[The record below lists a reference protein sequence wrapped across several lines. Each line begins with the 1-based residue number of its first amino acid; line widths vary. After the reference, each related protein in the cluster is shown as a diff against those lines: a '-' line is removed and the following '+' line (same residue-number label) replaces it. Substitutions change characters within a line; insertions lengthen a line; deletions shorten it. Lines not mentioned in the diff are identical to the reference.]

1 MSVRYNPGT
10 EEERNVSMKKILVF
24 VFVAILTLPLLTGC
38 LLAGLFLVDDTSSV
52 EEIIPE
58 FAEPINALDVMMIDI
73 FDWYV
78 MDESQQLKWASDVIA
93 IWQQYGDGMNV
104 TAETLLTDV
113 TAALE
118 LDNEQANIFEVACA
132 TQGIDASIYNAPP
145 QDNSDIVQEENGG
158 TQATL
163 DIEAALNADIFDWQ
177 LMSEDEKQNLMFTY
191 LLVWDINGITCELTD
206 EELLTEVSH
215 ALARDS
221 EQANIFEVACA
232 TQGLDPNDFR
242 PD

>member
-1 MSVRYNPGT
+1 
-10 EEERNVSMKKILVF
+10 MKKILVF
-24 VFVAILTLPLLTGC
+24 VLVAILTLPLLTGC
-38 LLAGLFLVDDTSSV
+38 LLAGLFLMDDTSSV
-52 EEIIPE
+52 EEIAPE

-73 FDWYV
+73 FDWHG

-104 TAETLLTDV
+104 TAETLLADV
-113 TAALE
+113 TASLE
-118 LDNEQANIFEVACA
+118 VDNEQANIFEVACA
-132 TQGIDASIYNAPP
+132 TQGIDASIYNSPP
-145 QDNSDIVQEENGG
+145 QDDSDMEQEESAGGANGD

-177 LMSEDEKQNLMFTY
+177 MMSEDEKQNLMFTY
-191 LLVWDINGITCELTD
+191 QLVWDINGVTCGLTD
-206 EELLTEVSH
+206 EELLTEVSL
-215 ALARDS
+215 ALAKDS

-232 TQGLDPNDFR
+232 TQGLDPNDFK

>member
-1 MSVRYNPGT
+1 
-10 EEERNVSMKKILVF
+10 MKKILVF

-38 LLAGLFLVDDTSSV
+38 LLAGLFLMDDTSSV

-145 QDNSDIVQEENGG
+145 QDKSDIVQEENGEGTNGG

-177 LMSEDEKQNLMFTY
+177 LMSEDDKQNLMFSY
-191 LLVWDINGITCELTD
+191 QLVWDVNGITCGLTD
-206 EELLTEVSH
+206 EELLTEVSL
-215 ALARDS
+215 ALAQDS